1 MENGDMTSYT
11 LRTSRTEFGWRVR
24 TFRDETEKL
33 SNSTRLE
40 LEGIFNGLYMWD
52 DAVEQGGFSGGDS
65 NKEHAW
71 VIESEDGG
79 NKIRYGDVV
88 LLRGISTGRYL

>member
-1 MENGDMTSYT
+1 MNNGDMTSYT
-11 LRTSRTEFGWRVR
+11 LRPERTEFGWNVRV
-24 TFRDETEKL
+24 FRRDDEKVR
-33 SNSTRLE
+33 NGTRIE

-52 DAVEQGGFSGGDS
+52 DAVEQGGFSGGGS
-65 NKEHAW
+65 NKDHAW

-79 NKIRYGDVV
+79 DRIKYGDVV